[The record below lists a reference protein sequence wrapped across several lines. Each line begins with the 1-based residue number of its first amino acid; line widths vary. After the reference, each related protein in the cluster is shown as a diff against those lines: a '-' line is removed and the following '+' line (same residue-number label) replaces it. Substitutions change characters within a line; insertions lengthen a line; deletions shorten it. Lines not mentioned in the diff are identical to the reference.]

1 MITMEDQNEIDDVIW
16 KAFTRATWLHKYFPF
31 NFKTDFDLYKKGYLT
46 PEEQPFYSDEIGIE

>member
-1 MITMEDQNEIDDVIW
+1 MEDQNEIDDVIW

-46 PEEQPFYSDEIGIE
+46 SKEEPFYSDEISIE